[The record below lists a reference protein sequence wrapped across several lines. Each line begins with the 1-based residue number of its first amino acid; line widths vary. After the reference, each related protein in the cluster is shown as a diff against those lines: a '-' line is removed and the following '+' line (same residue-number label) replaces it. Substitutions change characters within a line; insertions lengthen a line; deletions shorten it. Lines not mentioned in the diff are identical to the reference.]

1 MDTWEIPFRAGYN
14 CDAVGRMYALTIFS
28 NQHFFDSF
36 SGEVPC
42 ELVKSFRKIHLRGQN
57 GEKEAKMANFSHFEP
72 FFTCLPTFLKN
83 GYMDFYEFDG
93 GIRAS

>member
-1 MDTWEIPFRAGYN
+1 MDTWEIQFRVGYN
-14 CDAVGRMYALTIFS
+14 WDAERRMSSLTIFL
-28 NQHFFDSF
+28 NQHFLDSF
-36 SGEVPC
+36 SGEVSC
-42 ELVKSFRKIHLRGQN
+42 RLVKSFRKIHLRGQN

-72 FFTCLPTFLKN
+72 FFTCFPTFLKN